1 LRKLEHI
8 KSIIK
13 RSKAA
18 GEIHVSPTLRTL
30 LLNNKKKEQQ
40 TPFTT
45 KSRGVIQMSSSYH
58 KFNHQIVQRSKNKNE
73 ILK

>member
-30 LLNNKKKEQQ
+30 LLNNKKKEQDNN
-40 TPFTT
+40 
-45 KSRGVIQMSSSYH
+45 K
-58 KFNHQIVQRSKNKNE
+58 KKKNNKLHSQQKAE
-73 ILK
+73 ALFK